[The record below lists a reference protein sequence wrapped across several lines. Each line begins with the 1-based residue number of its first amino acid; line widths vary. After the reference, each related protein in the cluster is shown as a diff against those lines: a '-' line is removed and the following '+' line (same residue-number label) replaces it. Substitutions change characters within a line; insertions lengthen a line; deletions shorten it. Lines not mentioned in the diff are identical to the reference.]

1 MSENGE
7 IYTAG
12 KNFTLP
18 PAVTAWTNSTSE
30 VAIRKIFGFLR
41 LWGSPHP
48 TCQRVN
54 HVMSVRHANSVISVN
69 NVKYVNR
76 VNSGNSVNSVSSRGG
91 IWLQSQRPSTR
102 VYGDYSLIIAK
113 NRNFGPKKRGPL
125 LYPNHGHDRKKLFK
139 EKSAFA
145 QIIKGG
151 NVIFKE
157 GGGGWRGGH

>member
-30 VAIRKIFGFLR
+30 VAIQKIFGFLR

-102 VYGDYSLIIAK
+102 VYGDYSLIIAINSSFSVN
-113 NRNFGPKKRGPL
+113 NRTR
-125 LYPNHGHDRKKLFK
+125 
-139 EKSAFA
+139 SAAKCHFYYT
-145 QIIKGG
+145 
-151 NVIFKE
+151 
-157 GGGGWRGGH
+157 